1 MTKLEELERDYARAL
16 SAAGYGGE
24 PAVMALRVFDEHLA
38 WHHPATSGQRNAR

>member
-24 PAVMALRVFDEHLA
+24 PAATALRVFDEHLA
-38 WHHPATSGQRNAR
+38 WHHPVTSGRRTAR